1 MTGMRILFLDKCHS
15 YVLKFKKR
23 RYMGKKTRIVL
34 LSITA
39 AVTAFAFVAMWVVR
53 PGSQDAVLEAA
64 RERQNEPL
72 LSVAEPLETDV
83 AVLTAEEEMA
93 EKVAAILS
101 EDEAFIS
108 SLSQSI
114 AGLISLDDYI
124 PEITEAVFNRVS
136 EDYDTIAS
144 SAAAIVDSGFE
155 EKAIDLYEKYKK
167 AITADIVL
175 AILNEYDSLTPEE
188 KSDVLVLRE
197 QLEMLYAEYRRAII
211 SDIESGILSDYA
223 ALEPAEQ
230 VSVLGLEDIYASYR
244 EAIIADILASIPASE
259 LDEAAV
265 EALAARLYEENREAI
280 VSDIENAIIADY
292 SSLDDEGKAAL
303 IGLEHDITAE
313 AVALYDEYREVIA
326 EDIASIIGAE
336 EVAEASFEGPAI
348 IEEEPAEV
356 EEPVII
362 EEPAEVEEPAII
374 EEPAEVEE
382 PAIIEEPAEVEE
394 EPAVPAKAPIS
405 NPVFP
410 ESGVIAPDAGAED
423 YAAARNE
430 MRKSAIAEALS
441 FIQ

>member
-1 MTGMRILFLDKCHS
+1 M
-15 YVLKFKKR
+15 
-23 RYMGKKTRIVL
+23 
-34 LSITA
+34 
-39 AVTAFAFVAMWVVR
+39 
-53 PGSQDAVLEAA
+53 
-64 RERQNEPL
+64 
-72 LSVAEPLETDV
+72 
-83 AVLTAEEEMA
+83 
-93 EKVAAILS
+93 
-101 EDEAFIS
+101 
-108 SLSQSI
+108 
-114 AGLISLDDYI
+114 
-124 PEITEAVFNRVS
+124 
-136 EDYDTIAS
+136 
-144 SAAAIVDSGFE
+144 
-155 EKAIDLYEKYKK
+155 
-167 AITADIVL
+167 
-175 AILNEYDSLTPEE
+175 
-188 KSDVLVLRE
+188 
-197 QLEMLYAEYRRAII
+197 
-211 SDIESGILSDYA
+211 
-223 ALEPAEQ
+223 
-230 VSVLGLEDIYASYR
+230 LGLEDIYVSYR

-382 PAIIEEPAEVEE
+382 EPA
-394 EPAVPAKAPIS
+394 APAKAPIS